1 MIVTDVAV
9 ESLVPYARNP
19 RNNTAAIDAVKASIA
34 EFGFRQPIVVDE
46 KMVVIVGHT
55 RLEAAKQLGL
65 KTVPVHVAEGLT
77 PAQAKAYRIMDN
89 RSHEN
94 AEWDDELLRLEFGD
108 LKLDDFD
115 LALTGFVSE
124 ELDKLLGA
132 EQIEGLTDAARGRML
147 DAVGTLYVLKA
158 ALTAPVQAAQE
169 FDRALAELGAKGN
182 LTAEQMTAIGE
193 AAKTTSSQMNQFAA
207 NIVKA
212 QDFLVGMGLDVERAT
227 RAMPSIAQAATAT
240 GASLEDLSKAGFAA
254 MSNLG
259 LGAEDL
265 AKSFDVMAAAGKAGG
280 FELRDMAQYLPSI
293 TALASAK
300 GMSGESGLAQ
310 IAAALQ
316 IVRRGAGDASEA
328 ATNFNNILQKIN
340 SNDAMKNFEELGI
353 DIQKVLKDAKANGTD
368 PLEASLRAIN
378 TAIGGDLSRL
388 GEIFADA
395 QVQKGLIPLLTGLED
410 YIKLRD
416 EAARADGVISTD
428 FARMM
433 QTSVEQIRQFQIAF
447 QNFQT
452 GVGSALIPVLG
463 SVAGALKPI
472 LEAATALV
480 TEFPKLSGSLVAVT
494 AGFIGL
500 KAALAGLTFLGLMGK
515 GGALTALSFTVNTLG
530 GSLMRL
536 KNGAT
541 GMIALQ
547 TALAGMEGM
556 KMTGL
561 QTAAA
566 GLRGMALAVPGVSG
580 LASAMTA
587 VGAALA
593 TVSAPVWGGIA
604 LAVGAVAAAAYS
616 LWKYWDRISSFAAG
630 FASVLMNEL
639 QPAFV
644 ALEPVMRPIGE
655 LGRAI
660 GDGFSWAIDKMT
672 EFGAW
677 MSSFFE
683 REALSEGQK
692 QAYAQAGADLANAMI
707 TAIKEAFNGL
717 LAWFSALPSRI
728 VAAIGSIDVS
738 SLIKCH
744 RAHRGPAQPDG
755 LAAAGAALGRGG
767 DLHDRH
773 SAGVES
779 EGVSHRGLPHG
790 EDAVT
795 GLLLSVLGAAW
806 SRLSGWAALAAGIVA
821 ALGIAWLRGRA
832 AGKAAWEA
840 KRQAARD
847 RAVRQSGEI
856 RHDVQNSSDPALD
869 RRLGRWMRD

>member
-1 MIVTDVAV
+1 MASITSQLIVELLDRVSGPARQV
-9 ESLVPYARNP
+9 EGSLRGITRTVQEATAGPISMSERLDAAIT
-19 RNNTAAIDAVKASIA
+19 RNNRAI
-34 EFGFRQPIVVDE
+34 
-46 KMVVIVGHT
+46 
-55 RLEAAKQLGL
+55 
-65 KTVPVHVAEGLT
+65 
-77 PAQAKAYRIMDN
+77 AQARGSM
-89 RSHEN
+89 
-94 AEWDDELLRLEFGD
+94 
-108 LKLDDFD
+108 
-115 LALTGFVSE
+115 
-124 ELDKLLGA
+124 
-132 EQIEGLTDAARGRML
+132 IE
-147 DAVGTLYVLKA
+147 AVGTLYVLKG
-158 ALTAPVQAAQE
+158 ALTAPVRAAQE
-169 FDRALAELGAKGN
+169 FDRALAEIGAKGN

-193 AAKTTSSQMNQFAA
+193 AAKTTSSQMNQFATD
-207 NIVKA
+207 IVKA
-212 QDFLVGMGLDVERAT
+212 QDFLVGMGLDVGRAT

-240 GASLEDLSKAGFAA
+240 GSSLEDLSKAGFAA
-254 MSNLG
+254 MANLG
-259 LGAEDL
+259 LAAEDL
-265 AKSFDVMAAAGKAGG
+265 GKSFDVMAAAGKAGG

-293 TALASAK
+293 TALASSK
-300 GMSGESGLAQ
+300 GITGGSGLAQ

-328 ATNFNNILQKIN
+328 ATNFSNILQKIN
-340 SNDAMKNFEELGI
+340 SNDAIGNFKDLGI
-353 DIQKVLKDAKANGTD
+353 DIQKVLKDARANGTD

-378 TAIGGDLSRL
+378 TALGGDMSRL
-388 GEIFADA
+388 GELFSDA

-433 QTSVEQIRQFQIAF
+433 QTSVEQVKQFQIAF

-494 AGFIGL
+494 AGFIGF

-536 KNGAT
+536 RNGAT

-580 LASAMTA
+580 LATAMTA

-593 TVSAPVWGGIA
+593 AVSAPVWGTIA
-604 LAVGAVAAAAYS
+604 VAVAAVAAAAYT
-616 LWKYWDRISSFAAG
+616 LWKYWDRISSFAGG

-644 ALEPVMRPIGE
+644 ALEPVMRPVSD

-660 GDGFSWAIDKMT
+660 GDGFSWALDKLT
-672 EFGAW
+672 AFGQW

-738 SLIKCH
+738 SLIKWPSMPSWLGGGSAEPAPAGSIPGKATGGPVS
-744 RAHRGPAQPDG
+744 RGSTYMVGERGPE
-755 LAAAGAALGRGG
+755 LITAGRSGYVNKAGSFPAGGISVSPVFNMTFNGKTDSEDVVQQIRRVLRDEVRETFRGVFA
-767 DLHDRH
+767 DT
-773 SAGVES
+773 S
-779 EGVSHRGLPHG
+779 
-790 EDAVT
+790 
-795 GLLLSVLGAAW
+795 
-806 SRLSGWAALAAGIVA
+806 
-821 ALGIAWLRGRA
+821 
-832 AGKAAWEA
+832 
-840 KRQAARD
+840 
-847 RAVRQSGEI
+847 
-856 RHDVQNSSDPALD
+856 
-869 RRLGRWMRD
+869 MRFA